1 ERAAIRPARLDGV
14 AQMLTFQQLHAAL
27 DRWITAYN
35 TDFPHSALD
44 YRTPQQYEDQ
54 HAGQP
59 ITAAH

>member
-1 ERAAIRPARLDGV
+1 
-14 AQMLTFQQLHAAL
+14 MLTFQQLHAAL